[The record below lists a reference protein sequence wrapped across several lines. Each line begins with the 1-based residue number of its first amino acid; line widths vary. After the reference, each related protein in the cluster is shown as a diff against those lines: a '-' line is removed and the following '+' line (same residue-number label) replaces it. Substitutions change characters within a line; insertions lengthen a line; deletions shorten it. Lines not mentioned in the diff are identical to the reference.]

1 VPPDVTWLGPFA
13 GCGAWLGTEMDP
25 PLFGVVAPRLVPLPA
40 ELLLLLLVPV
50 LGDVV
55 ASAG

>member
-1 VPPDVTWLGPFA
+1 VPPDVTWLGPLA

-25 PLFGVVAPRLVPLPA
+25 PLFCVVALPLVPLLA
-40 ELLLLLLVPV
+40 ELLLLVPL

>member
-1 VPPDVTWLGPFA
+1 
-13 GCGAWLGTEMDP
+13 MDP
-25 PLFGVVAPRLVPLPA
+25 PLFGVVALRLVPLPA